1 MKTTSKMKVAS
12 KMKTTSKMKLT
23 STMKMTITMK
33 TMPKRA
39 KCNSGGCIVYYLK
52 KMLTTPHL
60 DSYSTTDLK
69 PEILSAVKT
78 VNSISRDKRNVW
90 GIDVIMS

>member
-1 MKTTSKMKVAS
+1 M
-12 KMKTTSKMKLT
+12 
-23 STMKMTITMK
+23 
-33 TMPKRA
+33 
-39 KCNSGGCIVYYLK
+39 
-52 KMLTTPHL
+52 MLTTPHL

-90 GIDVIMS
+90 GIDVIMSWIMKSWDKTYDTITYHLMTYDNMTYNVMSYDVKTYNIMTYDI